1 MTETQL
7 TDPQINFL
15 LSGIRPERIG
25 KDGKGFAHVE
35 AWDIRRHLIRVF
47 GFGGYDTDQQEMT
60 LVAQIEHKPSNPN
73 GKSRW
78 TVIYRATVVLTVKVG
93 GVELGHWHGT
103 AMGDAPNLP
112 SLADAHDM
120 AMKTADSQ
128 ALKRAAVNLGDA
140 FGLSLYNDGSLTPV
154 VLRSLAY
161 MAPTAP
167 AQPEQEDTPVRPEPQ
182 PAASPEPEPTAPPVP
197 AAAPPR
203 PAPAPTARPAPVPAP
218 SPEPSPAPPGE
229 DPEDWAAALAEME
242 DAAAQANFTAGLPAQ
257 FKTSFGHPIEQG
269 TTAEYR
275 QARDLILGQSA
286 AA

>member
-1 MTETQL
+1 MTPAIPAAGRL
-7 TDPQINFL
+7 TPQQIDFL
-15 LSGIRPERIG
+15 LSGIRAERIG

-47 GFGGYDTDQQEMT
+47 GFGGYSTDQQEMT
-60 LVAQIEHKPSNPN
+60 LVAQIEHKPSNAN

-78 TVIYRATVVLTVKVG
+78 TVIYRATVVLTVKVNG
-93 GVELGHWHGT
+93 IELGHWHGT

-140 FGLSLYNDGSLTPV
+140 FGLSLYNDGSLNPV
-154 VLRSLAY
+154 VLRSLAHT
-161 MAPTAP
+161 APTAS

-182 PAASPEPEPTAPPVP
+182 AAVPREEEPPTRVDPA
-197 AAAPPR
+197 PR
-203 PAPAPTARPAPVPAP
+203 PPAPATRPAPV
-218 SPEPSPAPPGE
+218 PPGE
-229 DPEDWAAALAEME
+229 DPEDRAAAHAEMK
-242 DAAAQANFTAGLPAQ
+242 DAAAQVNFADGLPAQ
-257 FKTSFGHPIEQG
+257 FQAAFGHPIEQG

-275 QARDLILGQSA
+275 QARDLMLGQPA